1 MKRFKLTLIILG
13 WLGSAGNAQTNAAGL
28 MQAKV
33 DVVYLSSDLL
43 GGRGTS
49 TPGEQLAAEYIIRR
63 FKDLGL
69 RPAAPGGIWMYPF
82 SFKEKTNPHDTSAN
96 AESKTLTGYDILG
109 AMDNGAKNTVIIGAH
124 YDHLGMGGPGS
135 GSLAANEIAIHNG
148 ADDNASGVAGILS
161 IAEKLKN
168 NPKTKNNNYLFIAFS
183 GEEKG
188 LYGSNAYTKDAT
200 FDVSK
205 VNYMINLD
213 MIGRLNSEKS
223 IAVGGV
229 GTSPAWKPMFEN
241 NTTLNGFK
249 IASTESGQGPS
260 DHTSFYLRGIPVLHF
275 FTGQHKD
282 YHKPSDDAPLINYD
296 GLLSVSDLVVYTI
309 EQKNDEGKLSFTKT
323 KDESG
328 KRSTSFKVTMGIMP
342 DYLYQDGGIRLD
354 GVTEGKPASKAGLKA
369 GDIIYKIGDIAI
381 KDMNSY
387 MEVLGKHEKGDKVIV
402 EYKRDGK
409 MQSLE
414 LIF

>member
-1 MKRFKLTLIILG
+1 MKRLFISLIII
-13 WLGSAGNAQTNAAGL
+13 AIFACFAYAQSNTIGL

-43 GGRGTS
+43 GGRNTAS
-49 TPGEQLAAEYIIRR
+49 EGEHLAAEYIIHR
-63 FKDLGL
+63 FKEIGL
-69 RPAAPGGIWMYPF
+69 QPAGLHDAWLYPF
-82 SFKEKTNPHDTSAN
+82 NFKEKNNPHDTSSVNDAP
-96 AESKTLTGYDILG
+96 TMTGYNVLAKLDHG
-109 AMDNGAKNTVIIGAH
+109 ANNTVIIGAH
-124 YDHLGMGGPGS
+124 YDHLGMGGTGS

-148 ADDNASGVAGILS
+148 ADDNASGVAALLA

-168 NPKTKNNNYLFIAFS
+168 NPLSKNNNYLFIAFS

-188 LYGSNAYTKDAT
+188 LYGSNAYSKDAT
-200 FDVSK
+200 FDASK
-205 VNYMINLD
+205 YNYMINLD
-213 MIGRLNSEKS
+213 MVGRLNPERS

-229 GTSPAWKPMFEN
+229 GTSPSWKPMFEN
-241 NTTLNGFK
+241 NTMLNGFK

-296 GLLSVSDLVVYTI
+296 GLLSVADLVVYVI
-309 EQKNDEGKLSFTKT
+309 EQKNNEGKLAFTKT
-323 KDESG
+323 NDDSG

-354 GVTEGKPASKAGLKA
+354 GVTDGKPASLAGLKA
-369 GDIIYKIGDIAI
+369 GDIVYKIGDAQI
-381 KDMNSY
+381 KDMTSY
-387 MEVLGKHEKGDKVIV
+387 MEVLGKHEKGDKVKV
-402 EYKRDGK
+402 EFKRDGK
-409 MQSLE
+409 IQNLE
-414 LIF
+414 LTF

>member
-1 MKRFKLTLIILG
+1 MKRIKLTLAILG
-13 WLGSAGNAQTNAAGL
+13 WLGSIGYAQSIHSGL

-33 DVVYLSSDLL
+33 DVVFLSSDLL
-43 GGRGTS
+43 EGRGTS
-49 TPGEQLAAEYIIRR
+49 SKGETLAAEYIVRR

-69 RPAAPGGIWMYPF
+69 RPAAPDGSWLFPF
-82 SFKEKTNPHDTSAN
+82 IFKEKTNPHDTSTN
-96 AESKTLTGYDILG
+96 AESKSMTGYDVLG
-109 AMDNGAKNTVIIGAH
+109 VLDNGAKNTVIIGAH

-168 NPKTKNNNYLFIAFS
+168 NPKARNNNYLFIAFS

-188 LYGSNAYTKDAT
+188 LYGSNAYTKEAT
-200 FDVSK
+200 FDAAAI
-205 VNYMINLD
+205 NYMINLD

-229 GTSPAWKPMFEN
+229 GTSPSWKPMFEN

-260 DHTSFYLRGIPVLHF
+260 DHTSFYLKGIPVLHF

-282 YHKPSDDAPLINYD
+282 YHKPSDDAPLINYE
-296 GLLSVSDLVVYTI
+296 GLISVTDLVVYTI
-309 EQKNDEGKLSFTKT
+309 EQKNNEGKLLFTKT

-369 GDIIYKIGDIAI
+369 GDIIYKVGDTPI

-387 MEVLGKHEKGDKVIV
+387 MEVLGKHEKGDKVVV
-402 EYKRDGK
+402 EFKRDGK
-409 MQSLE
+409 MQTLE